1 LADRWST
8 GCKNEQL
15 QSDLATFIFHILLTK
30 LLASGKRWGSLRCRG
45 SLVYAGIVV
54 MNLMTNGTKLPASV
68 KLEYILIETAASF
81 GSLEPLWHVHM
92 LLLLPLLSHFVLH
105 MH

>member
-1 LADRWST
+1 
-8 GCKNEQL
+8 
-15 QSDLATFIFHILLTK
+15 
-30 LLASGKRWGSLRCRG
+30 
-45 SLVYAGIVV
+45 